1 MTFWYTTAELELDDS
16 HVTKHE
22 NLIIQDGRWSPGW
35 KSLNLH
41 TSMKN
46 HPICDEIC
54 YMTADLE
61 LNDSHM
67 TKYANF

>member
-1 MTFWYTTAELELDDS
+1 M
-16 HVTKHE
+16 
-22 NLIIQDGRWSPGW
+22 N
-35 KSLNLH
+35 
-41 TSMKN
+41 N